1 MHCHTLIGERIANA
15 APALAPTG
23 KLIRASHER
32 FDGQGYP
39 DKLRGTDIP
48 LGARIIFVCD
58 AFDAMVAERPYRHAI
73 SVPDALAELR
83 RCAGTQFDPQI
94 VEVFCAVLEA
104 SDDPQAEHATE
115 GPLSRASQAGRGRDR
130 LSV

>member
-1 MHCHTLIGERIANA
+1 MAPDMSARAERGRNELWYRVAGA
-15 APALAPTG
+15 ETGQRRVSRALNSCCSSV
-23 KLIRASHER
+23 RV
-32 FDGQGYP
+32 
-39 DKLRGTDIP
+39 
-48 LGARIIFVCD
+48 VCD
-58 AFDAMVAERPYRHAI
+58 AFDAMVAERPYRPAVA
-73 SVPDALAELR
+73 VPDALAELR